1 MRLLKRPRPPSQVPF
16 EMSFLA
22 PVGVRDSVDA
32 ASVPPDMASEMVNM
46 YPLPQGGAWSGRPG
60 YAPAS
65 LDVGIG
71 GAAQGIFRWVGANGP
86 ELMVVSGGGMW
97 SYTNGELTA
106 GSAHANPGDLPL
118 SATARMWFAQ
128 FGNGVVI
135 SDGINKPIYF
145 DPTKALFADRFKQ
158 IPCPPLYGKPQVYY
172 GKLFGIRADNR
183 REIVWSDEGLIFE
196 GYVNPGRNNA
206 WDLRQTSTENL
217 TALFAT
223 NEGLYYFRERS
234 IGLIMGAISEEFRAA
249 GTTESVSQTLGTKS
263 PGTVVGVGRD
273 IWFMDADYRPQI
285 LIPGGGIKE
294 PAPWE
299 NAANSI
305 KKSNGNLFH
314 AVATEWVELG
324 VVVYSYQKQAKDNN
338 TNDTHL
344 LFQSDT
350 GQFVGAWDLYMDVM
364 DHEWLEDNRGVPRLV
379 FLSAGTLVHRFGVPS
394 GNVWRDTSR
403 YRVSATAMGE
413 TIFTIEHVV
422 QGPFHGWDSNLEKTF
437 TRVDLLLSSAVANTQ
452 LSMSGVLPYGEFG
465 QTPPFSEPG
474 KEELVWDSSKWDQP
488 VGNPIVA
495 SERKLTVGVRWVGR
509 WAKLRLTHKGSS
521 ERFTFAGWTLHGM
534 ATGKLPGIR

>member
-16 EMSFLA
+16 EMPLLA

-46 YPLPQGGAWSGRPG
+46 YPVPQGGAWSGRPG
-60 YAPAS
+60 YSPAA
-65 LDVGIG
+65 LNVGIG
-71 GAAQGIFRWVGANGP
+71 GNAQGIFRWVGANGP

-97 SYTNGELTA
+97 SYTNGDLTA

-118 SATARMWFAQ
+118 SATARMWFVQ
-128 FGNGVVI
+128 FGQGVVI
-135 SDGINKPIYF
+135 SDGINRPLYF
-145 DPTKALFADRFKQ
+145 DPTKATFAERFRQ
-158 IPCPPLYGKPQVYY
+158 IPCPPMYGRPVVYY

-183 REIVWSDEGLIFE
+183 REIVWSEEGLIFE
-196 GYVNPGRNNA
+196 GYVNAGFNNA

-249 GTTESVSQTLGTKS
+249 GTTEGISQTIGTKS

-285 LIPGGGIKE
+285 LVPGGGIKA
-294 PAPWE
+294 PGPWE

-305 KKSNGNLFH
+305 QKSNGNLFH
-314 AVATEWVELG
+314 AVATEWAELG
-324 VVVYSYQKQAKDNN
+324 LVLFSYQKAAKDNN

-344 LFQSDT
+344 VFQAET
-350 GQFVGAWDLYMDVM
+350 GQFAGTWDLYMDIM
-364 DHEWLEDNRGVPRLV
+364 DHEWLEDPRGVPRLA
-379 FLSAGTLVHRFGVPS
+379 FLSAGTFVHRFGVP
-394 GNVWRDTSR
+394 GGDVWRDTSR
-403 YRVSATAMGE
+403 YRASATVIGE
-413 TIFTIEHVV
+413 TVFTINHVV

-437 TRVDLLLSSAVANTQ
+437 TRVDLLLSSAERNTGMG
-452 LSMSGVLPYGEFG
+452 LTAILPYAESGA
-465 QTPPFSEPG
+465 TPQFAEPG
-474 KEELVWDSSKWDQP
+474 KEELIWDDSPWDQAP
-488 VGNPIVA
+488 RSPIIA
-495 SERKLTVGVRWVGR
+495 SERKMTIGARWVGR
-509 WAKLRLTHKGSS
+509 WAKLRLTHRGPN
-521 ERFTFAGWTLHGM
+521 ERFTFSGWTLHG
-534 ATGKLPGIR
+534 AANGKLPRIR